1 MGGSSSQ
8 WKAYFPYGKETFHF
22 QVPAGL
28 LGKGQEIAMPETRRS
43 PPDAARHRFAFRQGA
58 IMLAFGLA
66 VFAAAWWVPPSP
78 ALRWLLV
85 ALPIALL
92 ALWAWEFFK
101 VIRDDDEMMQ
111 GLALRAIS
119 FSGVLV
125 LLLAT
130 MWGMLERLVGAPQ
143 LPLFLLMPGFAAVY
157 GIVSTIMG
165 TRR

>member
-1 MGGSSSQ
+1 
-8 WKAYFPYGKETFHF
+8 
-22 QVPAGL
+22 
-28 LGKGQEIAMPETRRS
+28 MPDTRRS

-66 VFAAAWWVPPSP
+66 VVAATRSVPPSP
-78 ALRWLLV
+78 VLHWLLV

-101 VIRDDDEMMQ
+101 VVRADDEMMQ
-111 GLALRAIS
+111 ALALRAIS

-130 MWGMLERLVGAPQ
+130 MWGMLEMLV
-143 LPLFLLMPGFAAVY
+143 
-157 GIVSTIMG
+157 
-165 TRR
+165 